1 MKNMCLIRWKIHK
14 SILFTVFLFI
24 LENSLCIAS
33 GNMVAKVSNGEERV
47 ITGKVLDSD
56 GEAIIGATVLIK
68 GQKVGVI
75 TDINGIY
82 KITIP
87 NNKAILL
94 VSFIGYQKQEIEV
107 KDKEFIT
114 IRLQKEDQNLEEIM
128 VVAYGT
134 Q

>member
-68 GQKVGVI
+68 GQKG
-75 TDINGIY
+75 
-82 KITIP
+82 
-87 NNKAILL
+87 A
-94 VSFIGYQKQEIEV
+94 
-107 KDKEFIT
+107 
-114 IRLQKEDQNLEEIM
+114 
-128 VVAYGT
+128 
-134 Q
+134 